1 MMRQILN
8 PLWLPSPILG
18 SSCSVPPV
26 QKAHKTFIDG
36 ETPEKSNKGGD

>member
-8 PLWLPSPILG
+8 PLWLPSPVIG

-26 QKAHKTFIDG
+26 QKAHKTPIDG
-36 ETPEKSNKGGD
+36 ETLEKPHKRR